1 MVKYIHYH
9 IRISLMI
16 KFQIKEVQ
24 EQAWNPER
32 QKSDYFILMKTII
45 NTVVKRQTLE
55 ANNLS
60 LNLGSDTFMLRQ
72 VI

>member
-1 MVKYIHYH
+1 MVKYIYYH
-9 IRISLMI
+9 IRISLML
-16 KFQIKEVQ
+16 KFPIKEVQ
-24 EQAWNPER
+24 EQAWKPER

-45 NTVVKRQTLE
+45 NTMVKRLTLE
-55 ANNLS
+55 ADNLS

>member
-1 MVKYIHYH
+1 MVKYIYYH
-9 IRISLMI
+9 IRISLML

-24 EQAWNPER
+24 EGAWKPER

-55 ANNLS
+55 ADNLS
-60 LNLGSDTFMLRQ
+60 LNLGSDTFMLKQ